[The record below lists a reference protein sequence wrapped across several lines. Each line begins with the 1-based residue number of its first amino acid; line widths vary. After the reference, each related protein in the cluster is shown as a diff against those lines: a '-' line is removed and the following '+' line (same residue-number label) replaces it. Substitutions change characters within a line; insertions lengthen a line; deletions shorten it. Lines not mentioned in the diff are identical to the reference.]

1 MKGTLPKL
9 LIATVALLLL
19 VGCSAEPPKIMEWKI
34 AHVELSEDNVAG
46 QRPERVIVEAT
57 IDNPSAAIKL
67 LDGRMRV
74 SFRGSRVAMLTLE
87 EKVKIPARR
96 QSRVTLMLKANFMHN
111 SQTMALQ
118 RALESHNAKGI
129 AIDFQAR
136 VRSHV
141 LRGEINQDATALDD
155 LLSQQQLDELWQAM
169 DDLKNK

>member
-34 AHVELSEDNVAG
+34 AHVELSEDNAAG

-67 LDGRMRV
+67 LNGRMRV

-87 EKVKIPARR
+87 EKVKIPACR
-96 QSRVTLMLKANFMHN
+96 QSRVTLTLKANFMHN

>member
-1 MKGTLPKL
+1 MKGPLLKH

-19 VGCSAEPPKIMEWKI
+19 VGCSTEPPKIIEWNI
-34 AHVELSEDNVAG
+34 ASVEWSEDDAEW
-46 QRPERVIVEAT
+46 QRAERVVVEAT
-57 IDNPSAAIKL
+57 IDNPSAAIRL
-67 LDGRMRV
+67 LTGRMRV
-74 SFRGSRVAMLTLE
+74 SFKGSRVAMLTLE

-96 QSRVTLMLKANFMHN
+96 QSRVTIKLKANLMRN